1 MLVKIHI
8 KSTAQGVELV
18 ALHGDL
24 DFHSSQELRTELLKL
39 ADRQVLKLLVDFNK
53 VDYIDSS
60 GLAAFVE
67 LFQRMKLYNGQLALF
82 NLSDGVRDIFEIAKL
97 DSIFR
102 LAQSEKEATSF
113 FS

>member
-1 MLVKIHI
+1 MKVHI
-8 KSTAQGVELV
+8 KSVNQGIELV

-24 DFHSSQELRTELLKL
+24 DFHSSSELRTELLKL
-39 ADRQVLKLLVDFNK
+39 ADRQVPKLLVDFKK

-67 LFQRMKLYNGQLALF
+67 LFQRMKGYGGQLVLF
-82 NLSDGVRDIFEIAKL
+82 DLSEGVRDVFEIAKL

-102 LAQSEKEATSF
+102 LAQSEKEATSLL
-113 FS
+113 S

>member
-1 MLVKIHI
+1 MKIHI
-8 KSTAQGVELV
+8 KSAQQGIELIT
-18 ALHGDL
+18 LHGDL
-24 DFHSSQELRTELLKL
+24 DFHSSQELRVELIKL
-39 ADRQVLKLLVDFNK
+39 ADRQASKILVDFKK

-67 LFQRMKLYNGQLALF
+67 LFQRMKRYNGQMAFF
-82 NLSDGVRDIFEIAKL
+82 NLSSGVRDVFEVAKL

-102 LAQSEKEATSF
+102 LAQNEKEATEF

>member
-1 MLVKIHI
+1 MKIHI
-8 KSTAQGVELV
+8 KSLQQGTELI

-24 DFHSSQELRTELLKL
+24 DFHSSQELRTELIKL
-39 ADRQVLKLLVDFNK
+39 ADRQVSKILVDFKK

-67 LFQRMKLYNGQLALF
+67 LFQRMKRYNGQMVLF
-82 NLSDGVRDIFEIAKL
+82 SLSAGVRDVFEIAKL

-102 LAQSEKEATSF
+102 LAQNEKEATSLL
-113 FS
+113 S